1 MSTWSRLLL
10 FLDYLWKDSSCT
22 PHNFHLVSAI
32 AGLDDLRGFQMQPIR
47 NPKTGIPE
55 QTPISV
61 YLSQTCLKAL
71 RAQFFYLFPT
81 VNLNQFSSKVETVAV
96 AGQSVASDG
105 TSIRRHV
112 SKLDFCVVQSF
123 QPFVAAGLR
132 MIPLPVMHGE
142 DLICNGY
149 AFSLNSGDGK
159 KKTNV
164 VYVSRMNCNRYDI
177 YLFFARQED

>member
-1 MSTWSRLLL
+1 MTIYGKIHFACLTTSI
-10 FLDYLWKDSSCT
+10 SS
-22 PHNFHLVSAI
+22 LKISAI

-47 NPKTGIPE
+47 NPKTGLPE

-61 YLSQTCLKAL
+61 YLSQTCVKAL
-71 RAQFFYLFPT
+71 KAQFFYLFPT
-81 VNLNQFSSKVETVAV
+81 VNTNLVAV

-142 DLICNGY
+142 DLVCNGY
-149 AFSLNSGDGK
+149 AFSLNSGIGK

-164 VYVSRMNCNRYDI
+164 VYVSRMNCN
-177 YLFFARQED
+177 LQQM